1 MIIEK
6 EKLMTLIE
14 SYLPEVDDATLDRIA
29 TAVKIDAEA
38 IIHSMIRQE
47 VAQEKENMLHKKKT
61 G

>member
-6 EKLMTLIE
+6 EKLMTLIATYIPQGD
-14 SYLPEVDDATLDRIA
+14 SATLDRIA

-38 IIHSMIRQE
+38 IIHSMIRQA
-47 VAQEKENMLHKKKT
+47 VAREKENLQREKT